1 MIETFC
7 RHVRKD
13 KKDEGGEKF
22 YVLVY
27 LDCKQTSKRLIC
39 MCYAHGVSAV
49 ASAATEVPSFSGGD
63 TSIGAL
69 SSWSSLPEAVVVV
82 VVVVVVVA
90 VGVAEELGLLKV
102 ILGAEG
108 ELKIVGEGGEFE
120 SEAVPGLGRVPAGVS
135 VPPLPICAP
144 PATPPPGA
152 GNSEEGHAEFTWF
165 PSCCLPL
172 GEA

>member
-1 MIETFC
+1 MIDPFFVDRRRE
-7 RHVRKD
+7 
-13 KKDEGGEKF
+13 
-22 YVLVY
+22 VLCTSVH

-39 MCYAHGVSAV
+39 MCSAHGVSAV
-49 ASAATEVPSFSGGD
+49 ASAATEAPSVSGGD

-69 SSWSSLPEAVVVV
+69 PSWSSLLETV

-90 VGVAEELGLLKV
+90 GVAEELGLLKV

-120 SEAVPGLGRVPAGVS
+120 SEAVPGLCRVPAGVS

-152 GNSEEGHAEFTWF
+152 GNSEEGHAEFTWL
-165 PSCCLPL
+165 PSCSLPL